1 MISNPVMERGVHV
14 LLLTA
19 ALAFPAMP
27 LARSQPVSWH
37 PEKTVELVIPAAPGG
52 AIDGTVRLMQRVL
65 QFHRMI
71 NTPVVAVNKG
81 GGGGNIAISYLH
93 QHAGDGHYV
102 LASTMSLMPHH
113 ILGRAA
119 TTYSDYTPLATLF
132 SETMTL
138 VVKADSPIN
147 TARDIKERLKADPQ
161 SLSIATDDW
170 KKEMERIQA
179 TSAYTSSKQSAQL
192 MPLHYVQLKTAVV
205 EAGLAKELN
214 IKSF

>member
-1 MISNPVMERGVHV
+1 MERGVHL

-19 ALAFPAMP
+19 ALAFLAMP
-27 LARSQPVSWH
+27 LARAQPASWC
-37 PEKTVELVIPAAPGG
+37 PEKTVERAIPAAPGG

-102 LASTMSLMPHH
+102 LASTTSLMTHH

-119 TTYSDYTPLATLF
+119 TTYSEYTPLATLF

-161 SLSIATDDW
+161 SLSIAIDDW

-179 TSAYTSSKQSAQL
+179 TSAYTSSKQNAQRMDRL
-192 MPLHYVQLKTAVV
+192 YAQLKTALV
-205 EAGLAKELN
+205 EAGLAKKLN